1 VSEFCFDKNLAKIN
15 EHLSVLK
22 NKVLFLD
29 LCAKRDLTEQ
39 TAFSGQYLGQTHQI
53 LPLAACK

>member
-39 TAFSGQYLGQTHQI
+39 TAFSGQYSGAKPDQHVL
-53 LPLAACK
+53 